1 MKVIYEFV
9 KKSSDNN
16 NSVKWYEGKTSW
28 HGKVVLMPDIGF
40 TPKLGEGLAWQR
52 QGLLTNIFARL
63 KSFNW
68 KFYQLIV
75 VNLDLRY
82 IIFDSNYK
90 NTIKKVY
97 LCMMYL

>member
-1 MKVIYEFV
+1 MKVKQVDTARSF
-9 KKSSDNN
+9 
-16 NSVKWYEGKTSW
+16 WCQTS
-28 HGKVVLMPDIGF
+28 GF

-68 KFYQLIV
+68 NFYQLMV
-75 VNLDLRY
+75 VILDLRY

-90 NTIKKVY
+90 STIKKVY